1 MSVTHMVMAGP
12 FKRLSNTFRRWWM
25 GQKDNHFRIVSSL
38 TILSLAATIWG
49 LLFLFVLGGTTDDS
63 KEMWVPWSWLGLIVG
78 GTLAFWIVPEFFV
91 YLGHKAAL
99 DEILLLDSRP
109 EVLRRRKEAEEAAD
123 MLGPVYQSHLVRLY
137 NELGIKVGSRFR
149 HIKPA
154 GARSIESMTEIS
166 EDSVERVSEPWDE
179 ISLESNS
186 NDSSTYSNTWWN
198 TTNSRLSTLLPGA
211 KILRD
216 RDANRTILS
225 LTSISAGL
233 LLYNMIF
240 GLAKQ
245 GGGPREFTVDL
256 TLWLAGDSSIHEP
269 APHFDG
275 VSLLLATASLT
286 MVFLTR
292 PAILEDSSDTESSK
306 ASTHIEEE

>member
-1 MSVTHMVMAGP
+1 MSGTQRAMAGP
-12 FKRLSNTFRRWWM
+12 LKLLRTTFQRWWM

-49 LLFLFVLGGTTDDS
+49 ILFLFVLGGTTDDS
-63 KEMWVPWSWLGLIVG
+63 KEMWVPWSWIGLIVG
-78 GTLAFWIVPEFFV
+78 GALAFWMVPEFMM

-123 MLGPVYQSHLVRLY
+123 MLGPGYQAHLVTLY
-137 NELGIKVGSRFR
+137 NDLGIKVGSRFR

-154 GARSIESMTEIS
+154 GVRISESSIEAD
-166 EDSVERVSEPWDE
+166 EDLVESVSEPWDE
-179 ISLESNS
+179 ISIESNS
-186 NDSSTYSNTWWN
+186 NDSSKFSSWWN
-198 TTNSRLSTLLPGA
+198 TKNSRLSVLLPGA
-211 KILRD
+211 KILREA
-216 RDANRTILS
+216 DANRTILGF
-225 LTSISAGL
+225 TSISASL

-245 GGGPREFTVDL
+245 GDGPREFTVDL
-256 TLWLAGDSSIHEP
+256 TLMLTGDSTIHAT

-275 VSLLLATASLT
+275 VSGLLAVASLI

-292 PAILEDSSDTESSK
+292 PSNQESQSQSKSSK
-306 ASTHIEEE
+306 TSADIEEE

>member
-1 MSVTHMVMAGP
+1 MSGTQRAMAGP
-12 FKRLSNTFRRWWM
+12 LKLLRTTFQRWWM

-49 LLFLFVLGGTTDDS
+49 ILFLFVLGGTTDDS
-63 KEMWVPWSWLGLIVG
+63 KEMWVPWSWIGLIVG
-78 GTLAFWIVPEFFV
+78 GALAFWMVPEFMM

-123 MLGPVYQSHLVRLY
+123 MLGPGYQAHLVTLY
-137 NELGIKVGSRFR
+137 NDLGIKVGSRFR
-149 HIKPA
+149 HIKPP
-154 GARSIESMTEIS
+154 GVRISESSIEAD
-166 EDSVERVSEPWDE
+166 EDLVESVSEPWDE
-179 ISLESNS
+179 ISIESNS
-186 NDSSTYSNTWWN
+186 NDSSKFSSWWN
-198 TTNSRLSTLLPGA
+198 TKNSRLSVLLPGA
-211 KILRD
+211 KILREA
-216 RDANRTILS
+216 DANRTILGF
-225 LTSISAGL
+225 TSISASL

-245 GGGPREFTVDL
+245 GDGPREFTVDL
-256 TLWLAGDSSIHEP
+256 TLMLTGDSTIHAT

-275 VSLLLATASLT
+275 VSGLLAVASLI

-292 PAILEDSSDTESSK
+292 PSNQESQSQSKSSK
-306 ASTHIEEE
+306 TSADIEEE

>member
-1 MSVTHMVMAGP
+1 MSGTQRAMAGP
-12 FKRLSNTFRRWWM
+12 LKLLRTTFQRWWM

-49 LLFLFVLGGTTDDS
+49 ILFLFVLGGTTDDS
-63 KEMWVPWSWLGLIVG
+63 KEMWVPWSWIGLIVG
-78 GTLAFWIVPEFFV
+78 GALAFWMVPEFMM

-123 MLGPVYQSHLVRLY
+123 MLGPGYQAHLVTLY
-137 NELGIKVGSRFR
+137 NDLGIKVGSRFR
-149 HIKPA
+149 HIKPP
-154 GARSIESMTEIS
+154 GVRISESSIEAD
-166 EDSVERVSEPWDE
+166 EDLVESVSEPWDE
-179 ISLESNS
+179 ISIESNS
-186 NDSSTYSNTWWN
+186 NDSSKFSSWWN
-198 TTNSRLSTLLPGA
+198 TKNSRLSVLLPGA
-211 KILRD
+211 KILREAD
-216 RDANRTILS
+216 TNRAILGF
-225 LTSISAGL
+225 TSISASL

-245 GGGPREFTVDL
+245 GDGPREFTVDL
-256 TLWLAGDSSIHEP
+256 TLMLTGDSTIHTT

-275 VSLLLATASLT
+275 VSGLLAVASLI

-292 PAILEDSSDTESSK
+292 PSNQESQSQSKSSK
-306 ASTHIEEE
+306 TSAEIEEE

>member
-1 MSVTHMVMAGP
+1 MSGTQRAMAGP
-12 FKRLSNTFRRWWM
+12 LKLLRTTFQRWWM

-49 LLFLFVLGGTTDDS
+49 ILFLFVLGGTTDDS
-63 KEMWVPWSWLGLIVG
+63 KEMWVPWSWIGLIVG
-78 GTLAFWIVPEFFV
+78 GALAFWMVPEFMM

-123 MLGPVYQSHLVRLY
+123 MLGPGYQGHLVTLY
-137 NELGIKVGSRFR
+137 NNLGIKVGSRFR

-154 GARSIESMTEIS
+154 GVTIGESSIDAEEDLVES
-166 EDSVERVSEPWDE
+166 VSEPWDE
-179 ISLESNS
+179 ISIESNS
-186 NDSSTYSNTWWN
+186 NDSSKFSSWWD
-198 TTNSRLSTLLPGA
+198 TKNSRLSVLLPGA
-211 KILRD
+211 KILREA
-216 RDANRTILS
+216 DANRTILGF
-225 LTSISAGL
+225 TSISASL

-245 GGGPREFTVDL
+245 GDGPREFTVDL
-256 TLWLAGDSSIHEP
+256 TLMLTGDSTIHAT

-275 VSLLLATASLT
+275 VSGLLAVASLI

-292 PAILEDSSDTESSK
+292 PSNQESQSQSKSSK
-306 ASTHIEEE
+306 TSADIEEE

>member
-1 MSVTHMVMAGP
+1 MSVTRIVMAGP

-49 LLFLFVLGGTTDDS
+49 ILFLFMLGGTTDAS
-63 KEMWVPWSWLGLIVG
+63 KEIWVPWSWIGLIVG
-78 GTLAFWIVPEFFV
+78 GALAFWVVPEFMV

-123 MLGPVYQSHLVRLY
+123 MLGPGYQGHLVTLY
-137 NELGIKVGSRFR
+137 NNLGIKVGSRFR

-154 GARSIESMTEIS
+154 GVTIGESSIDAEEDLVES
-166 EDSVERVSEPWDE
+166 VSEPWDE
-179 ISLESNS
+179 ISIESNS
-186 NDSSTYSNTWWN
+186 NDFSKFSSWWN
-198 TTNSRLSTLLPGA
+198 TKNSRLSVLLPGA
-211 KILRD
+211 KILREA
-216 RDANRTILS
+216 DANRAILGF
-225 LTSISAGL
+225 TSISASL

-245 GGGPREFTVDL
+245 GEGPREFTTDL
-256 TLWLAGDSSIHEP
+256 TLWLAGDSSIHST

-275 VSLLLATASLT
+275 VSGLLAATCLV

-292 PAILEDSSDTESSK
+292 PANQESQSESEISRTS
-306 ASTHIEEE
+306 ADIEEE

>member
-1 MSVTHMVMAGP
+1 MSGTQRAMAGP
-12 FKRLSNTFRRWWM
+12 LKLLRTTFQRWWM

-49 LLFLFVLGGTTDDS
+49 ILFLFVLGGTTDDS

-78 GTLAFWIVPEFFV
+78 GTLAFWMVPEFMV
-91 YLGHKAAL
+91 YLGHKSAL

-123 MLGPVYQSHLVRLY
+123 MLGPGYQAHLVTLY
-137 NELGIKVGSRFR
+137 NDLGIKVGSRFR

-154 GARSIESMTEIS
+154 GIRISESSIEPD
-166 EDSVERVSEPWDE
+166 EDIVESISEPWDE
-179 ISLESNS
+179 ISIESNS
-186 NDSSTYSNTWWN
+186 NDFSKFSRWWN
-198 TTNSRLSTLLPGA
+198 TKNSRLSVLLPGA
-211 KILRD
+211 KILREA
-216 RDANRTILS
+216 DANRAILGF
-225 LTSISAGL
+225 TSISASL

-245 GGGPREFTVDL
+245 GDGPREFTVDL
-256 TLWLAGDSSIHEP
+256 TLMLTGDSTIHAT

-275 VSLLLATASLT
+275 VSGLLAVASLM

-292 PAILEDSSDTESSK
+292 PSNQESQSQSKSSK
-306 ASTHIEEE
+306 TSAEIEEE

>member
-1 MSVTHMVMAGP
+1 MSGTQRAMAGP
-12 FKRLSNTFRRWWM
+12 LKLLRTTFQRWWM

-49 LLFLFVLGGTTDDS
+49 ILFLFVLGGTTDDS
-63 KEMWVPWSWLGLIVG
+63 KEMWVPWSWIGLIVG
-78 GTLAFWIVPEFFV
+78 GALAFWMVPEFMV

-123 MLGPVYQSHLVRLY
+123 MLGPGYQAHLVTLY
-137 NELGIKVGSRFR
+137 NDLGIKVGSRFR

-154 GARSIESMTEIS
+154 GVRISESSIEADEGL
-166 EDSVERVSEPWDE
+166 VESVSEPWDE
-179 ISLESNS
+179 ISIESNS
-186 NDSSTYSNTWWN
+186 NNSSKFSSWWN
-198 TTNSRLSTLLPGA
+198 TKNSRLSVLLPGA
-211 KILRD
+211 KILREA
-216 RDANRTILS
+216 DANRAILGF
-225 LTSISAGL
+225 TSISASL

-245 GGGPREFTVDL
+245 GDGPRQFTVDL
-256 TLWLAGDSSIHEP
+256 TLMLTGESTIHTT

-275 VSLLLATASLT
+275 VSGLLAVASLI

-292 PAILEDSSDTESSK
+292 PSNQESQSESK
-306 ASTHIEEE
+306 SRKTSADIEEE

>member
-1 MSVTHMVMAGP
+1 MSVTRIVMAGP

-38 TILSLAATIWG
+38 TILSLAATLWG
-49 LLFLFVLGGTTDDS
+49 ILFLFMLGGTTDAS
-63 KEMWVPWSWLGLIVG
+63 KEIWVPWSWIGLIVG
-78 GTLAFWIVPEFFV
+78 GALAFWVVPEFMV

-123 MLGPVYQSHLVRLY
+123 MLGPGYQGHLVTLY
-137 NELGIKVGSRFR
+137 NNLGIKVGSRFR

-154 GARSIESMTEIS
+154 GVTIGESSIDAEEDLVES
-166 EDSVERVSEPWDE
+166 VSEPWDE
-179 ISLESNS
+179 ISIESNS
-186 NDSSTYSNTWWN
+186 NDFSKFSSWWN
-198 TTNSRLSTLLPGA
+198 TKNSRLSVLLPGA
-211 KILRD
+211 KILREA
-216 RDANRTILS
+216 DANRAILGF
-225 LTSISAGL
+225 TSISASL

-245 GGGPREFTVDL
+245 GEGPREFTTDL
-256 TLWLAGDSSIHEP
+256 TLWLAGDSSIHST

-275 VSLLLATASLT
+275 VSGLLAAACLV

-292 PAILEDSSDTESSK
+292 PANQESQSESEISRTS
-306 ASTHIEEE
+306 ADIEEE

>member
-1 MSVTHMVMAGP
+1 MSGTQRAMAGP
-12 FKRLSNTFRRWWM
+12 LKLLRTTFQRWWM

-49 LLFLFVLGGTTDDS
+49 IIFLFVLGGTTDDS
-63 KEMWVPWSWLGLIVG
+63 KEMWVPWSWIGLIVG
-78 GTLAFWIVPEFFV
+78 GALAFWMVPEFMV

-123 MLGPVYQSHLVRLY
+123 MLGPGYQGHLVTLY
-137 NELGIKVGSRFR
+137 NNLGIKVGSRFR

-154 GARSIESMTEIS
+154 GVTIGESSIDAEEDLVES
-166 EDSVERVSEPWDE
+166 VSEPWDE
-179 ISLESNS
+179 ISIESNS
-186 NDSSTYSNTWWN
+186 NDSSKFSSWWN
-198 TTNSRLSTLLPGA
+198 TKNSRLSVLLPGA
-211 KILRD
+211 KILREA
-216 RDANRTILS
+216 DANRAILGF
-225 LTSISAGL
+225 TSISASL

-245 GGGPREFTVDL
+245 GDGPREFTVDL
-256 TLWLAGDSSIHEP
+256 TLMLTGDSTIHTT

-275 VSLLLATASLT
+275 VSGLLAVASLI

-292 PAILEDSSDTESSK
+292 PSNQESQSESKSSK
-306 ASTHIEEE
+306 TSADIEEE

>member
-1 MSVTHMVMAGP
+1 MSGTQWAMAGP
-12 FKRLSNTFRRWWM
+12 LKLLTNTFQRWWM

-49 LLFLFVLGGTTDDS
+49 ILFLFVLGGTTDDS

-78 GTLAFWIVPEFFV
+78 GTLAFWMVPEFMV

-99 DEILLLDSRP
+99 EEILLLDSRP

-123 MLGPVYQSHLVRLY
+123 MLGPDYQAHLVTLY
-137 NELGIKVGSRFR
+137 NDLGIKVGSRFR

-154 GARSIESMTEIS
+154 GVRTSESSIELD
-166 EDSVERVSEPWDE
+166 EDIVESTSEPWDE
-179 ISLESNS
+179 ISIESNS
-186 NDSSTYSNTWWN
+186 NDSSKFSRWWN
-198 TTNSRLSTLLPGA
+198 TKNSRLSVLLPRA
-211 KILRD
+211 KILREA
-216 RDANRTILS
+216 DANRVILGF
-225 LTSISAGL
+225 TSISASL

-245 GGGPREFTVDL
+245 GEGPREFTVDL
-256 TLWLAGDSSIHEP
+256 TLMLAGDSTIHTT

-275 VSLLLATASLT
+275 VSGLLAVASLI

-292 PAILEDSSDTESSK
+292 PANQESQSESESSK
-306 ASTHIEEE
+306 IPADIEEE

>member
-1 MSVTHMVMAGP
+1 MSGTQRAMAGP
-12 FKRLSNTFRRWWM
+12 LKLLRTTFQRWWM

-49 LLFLFVLGGTTDDS
+49 IIFLFVLGGTTDDS
-63 KEMWVPWSWLGLIVG
+63 KEMWVPWSWIGLIVG
-78 GTLAFWIVPEFFV
+78 GALAFWMVPEFMV

-123 MLGPVYQSHLVRLY
+123 MLGPGYQAHLVTLY
-137 NELGIKVGSRFR
+137 NDLGIKVGSRFR

-154 GARSIESMTEIS
+154 GVTIGEYSIDAEEDLVES
-166 EDSVERVSEPWDE
+166 VSEPWDE
-179 ISLESNS
+179 ISIESNS
-186 NDSSTYSNTWWN
+186 NDFSKFSSWWN
-198 TTNSRLSTLLPGA
+198 TKNSRLSVLLPGA
-211 KILRD
+211 KILREA
-216 RDANRTILS
+216 DANRAILGF
-225 LTSISAGL
+225 TSISASL

-245 GGGPREFTVDL
+245 GEGPREFTTDL
-256 TLWLAGDSSIHEP
+256 TLWLAGDSSIHST

-275 VSLLLATASLT
+275 VSGLLAAACLV

-292 PAILEDSSDTESSK
+292 PANQESQSESEISMTS
-306 ASTHIEEE
+306 ADIEEE

>member
-1 MSVTHMVMAGP
+1 MSGTQWAMAGP
-12 FKRLSNTFRRWWM
+12 LKLLTDTFQRWWM

-49 LLFLFVLGGTTDDS
+49 ILFLFVLGGTTDDS

-78 GTLAFWIVPEFFV
+78 GALAFWMVPEFMV

-123 MLGPVYQSHLVRLY
+123 MLGPGYQAHLVTLY
-137 NELGIKVGSRFR
+137 NDLGIKVGSRFR

-154 GARSIESMTEIS
+154 GIRISESSIEPD
-166 EDSVERVSEPWDE
+166 EDIVESISEPWDE
-179 ISLESNS
+179 ISIESNS
-186 NDSSTYSNTWWN
+186 NDFSKFSRWWN
-198 TTNSRLSTLLPGA
+198 TKNSRLSVLLPRA
-211 KILRD
+211 KILREA
-216 RDANRTILS
+216 DANRAILGF
-225 LTSISAGL
+225 TSISASL

-245 GGGPREFTVDL
+245 GEGPREFTVDL
-256 TLWLAGDSSIHEP
+256 TLMLAGDSTIHTT

-275 VSLLLATASLT
+275 VSGLLAAASII

-292 PAILEDSSDTESSK
+292 PANQESQYESESSNTS
-306 ASTHIEEE
+306 ADIEEE

>member
-1 MSVTHMVMAGP
+1 MSVTRIVMAGP

-49 LLFLFVLGGTTDDS
+49 ILFLFMLGGTTDAS
-63 KEMWVPWSWLGLIVG
+63 KEIWVPWSWIGLIVG
-78 GTLAFWIVPEFFV
+78 GALAFWVVPEFMV

-123 MLGPVYQSHLVRLY
+123 MLGPGYQGHLVTLY
-137 NELGIKVGSRFR
+137 NNLGIKVGSRFR

-154 GARSIESMTEIS
+154 GVTIGESSIDAEEDLVES
-166 EDSVERVSEPWDE
+166 VSEPWDE
-179 ISLESNS
+179 ISIESNS
-186 NDSSTYSNTWWN
+186 NDFSKFSSWWN
-198 TTNSRLSTLLPGA
+198 TKNSRLSVLLPGA
-211 KILRD
+211 KILREA
-216 RDANRTILS
+216 DANRAILGF
-225 LTSISAGL
+225 TSISASL

-245 GGGPREFTVDL
+245 GEGPREFTTDL
-256 TLWLAGDSSIHEP
+256 TLWLAGDSSIHST

-275 VSLLLATASLT
+275 VSGLLAAACLV

-292 PAILEDSSDTESSK
+292 PANQESQSESEISRTS
-306 ASTHIEEE
+306 ADIEEE

>member
-1 MSVTHMVMAGP
+1 MSGTQRAMAGP
-12 FKRLSNTFRRWWM
+12 LKLLRTTFQRWWM

-49 LLFLFVLGGTTDDS
+49 IIFLFVLGGTTDDS
-63 KEMWVPWSWLGLIVG
+63 KEMWVPWSWIGLIVG
-78 GTLAFWIVPEFFV
+78 GALAFWMVPEFMV

-123 MLGPVYQSHLVRLY
+123 MLGPGYQAHLVTLY
-137 NELGIKVGSRFR
+137 NDLGIKVGSRFR

-154 GARSIESMTEIS
+154 GVRISESSIEAD
-166 EDSVERVSEPWDE
+166 EDLVESVSEPWDE
-179 ISLESNS
+179 ISIESNS
-186 NDSSTYSNTWWN
+186 NDSSKFSSWWN
-198 TTNSRLSTLLPGA
+198 TKNSRLSVLLPGA
-211 KILRD
+211 KILREA
-216 RDANRTILS
+216 DANRAILGF
-225 LTSISAGL
+225 TSISASL

-245 GGGPREFTVDL
+245 GDGPREFTVDL
-256 TLWLAGDSSIHEP
+256 TLMLTGDSTIHTT

-275 VSLLLATASLT
+275 VSGLLAVASLI

-292 PAILEDSSDTESSK
+292 PSNQESQSESKSSK
-306 ASTHIEEE
+306 TSADIEEE

>member
-1 MSVTHMVMAGP
+1 MSVTRIVMAGP

-49 LLFLFVLGGTTDDS
+49 ILFLFMLGGTTDAS
-63 KEMWVPWSWLGLIVG
+63 KEIWVPWSWIGLIVG
-78 GTLAFWIVPEFFV
+78 GALAFWVVPEFMV

-123 MLGPVYQSHLVRLY
+123 MLGPGYQGHLVTLY
-137 NELGIKVGSRFR
+137 NNLGIKVGSRFR
-149 HIKPA
+149 HIKPP
-154 GARSIESMTEIS
+154 GVRISESSIEAD
-166 EDSVERVSEPWDE
+166 EDLVESVSEPWDE
-179 ISLESNS
+179 ISIESNS
-186 NDSSTYSNTWWN
+186 NDSSKFSSWWN
-198 TTNSRLSTLLPGA
+198 TKNSRLSVLLPGA
-211 KILRD
+211 KILREA
-216 RDANRTILS
+216 DANRTILGF
-225 LTSISAGL
+225 TSISASL

-245 GGGPREFTVDL
+245 GDGPREFTVDL
-256 TLWLAGDSSIHEP
+256 TLMLTGDSTIHAT

-275 VSLLLATASLT
+275 VSGLLAVASLM

-292 PAILEDSSDTESSK
+292 PSNQESQSQSKSSK
-306 ASTHIEEE
+306 TSADIEEE

>member
-1 MSVTHMVMAGP
+1 MSGTQWAMAGP
-12 FKRLSNTFRRWWM
+12 LKLLTFTLQRWWM
-25 GQKDNHFRIVSSL
+25 VQKDNHFRIVSSL

-49 LLFLFVLGGTTDDS
+49 ILFLFVLGGTTDDS

-78 GTLAFWIVPEFFV
+78 GTLAFWMVPEFMV
-91 YLGHKAAL
+91 YLGHKSAL

-123 MLGPVYQSHLVRLY
+123 MLGPGYQAHLVTLY
-137 NELGIKVGSRFR
+137 NDLGIKVGSRFR

-154 GARSIESMTEIS
+154 GVRISESSIEPG
-166 EDSVERVSEPWDE
+166 EDIVERISEPWDE
-179 ISLESNS
+179 ISIESNS
-186 NDSSTYSNTWWN
+186 NDSSKFRRWWN
-198 TTNSRLSTLLPGA
+198 TKNSRLSVLLPRA
-211 KILRD
+211 KILREA
-216 RDANRTILS
+216 DANRAILGF
-225 LTSISAGL
+225 TSISASL

-245 GGGPREFTVDL
+245 GEGPREFTVDL
-256 TLWLAGDSSIHEP
+256 TLMLAGDSTIHTT

-275 VSLLLATASLT
+275 VSGLLAATSLI

-292 PAILEDSSDTESSK
+292 PANQESQSESESSK
-306 ASTHIEEE
+306 ISADIEEE

>member
-1 MSVTHMVMAGP
+1 MSVTRIVMAGP

-49 LLFLFVLGGTTDDS
+49 ILFLFMLGGTTDAS
-63 KEMWVPWSWLGLIVG
+63 KEIWVPWSWIGLIVG
-78 GTLAFWIVPEFFV
+78 GALAFWVVPEFMV

-123 MLGPVYQSHLVRLY
+123 MLGPGYQGHLVTLY
-137 NELGIKVGSRFR
+137 NNLGIKVGSRFR
-149 HIKPA
+149 HIKPP
-154 GARSIESMTEIS
+154 GVRISESSIEAD
-166 EDSVERVSEPWDE
+166 EDLVESVSEPWDE
-179 ISLESNS
+179 ISIESNS
-186 NDSSTYSNTWWN
+186 NDSSKFSSWWN
-198 TTNSRLSTLLPGA
+198 TKNSRLSVLLPGA
-211 KILRD
+211 KILREA
-216 RDANRTILS
+216 DANRAILGF
-225 LTSISAGL
+225 TSISASL

-245 GGGPREFTVDL
+245 GEGPREFTTDL
-256 TLWLAGDSSIHEP
+256 TLWLAGDSSIHST

-275 VSLLLATASLT
+275 VSGLLAVASLI

-292 PAILEDSSDTESSK
+292 PSNQESQSQSKSSK
-306 ASTHIEEE
+306 TSADIEEE

>member
-1 MSVTHMVMAGP
+1 MSVTRIVMAGP

-49 LLFLFVLGGTTDDS
+49 ILFLFMLGGTTDAS
-63 KEMWVPWSWLGLIVG
+63 KEIWVPWSWIGLIVG
-78 GTLAFWIVPEFFV
+78 GALAFWVVPEFMV

-123 MLGPVYQSHLVRLY
+123 MLGPGYQGHLVTLY
-137 NELGIKVGSRFR
+137 NNLGIKVGSRFR

-154 GARSIESMTEIS
+154 GVTIGESSIDAEEDLVES
-166 EDSVERVSEPWDE
+166 VSEPWDE
-179 ISLESNS
+179 ISIESNS
-186 NDSSTYSNTWWN
+186 NDFSKFSSWWN
-198 TTNSRLSTLLPGA
+198 TKNSRLSVLLPGA
-211 KILRD
+211 KILREA
-216 RDANRTILS
+216 DANRAILGF
-225 LTSISAGL
+225 TSVSASL

-245 GGGPREFTVDL
+245 GEGPREFTTDL
-256 TLWLAGDSSIHEP
+256 TLWLAGDSSIHST

-275 VSLLLATASLT
+275 VSGLLAAACLV

-292 PAILEDSSDTESSK
+292 PANQESQSESEISMTS
-306 ASTHIEEE
+306 ADIEEE

>member
-1 MSVTHMVMAGP
+1 MSVTRIVMVGP

-49 LLFLFVLGGTTDDS
+49 ILFLFMLGGTTDAS
-63 KEMWVPWSWLGLIVG
+63 KEIWVPWSWIGLIVG
-78 GTLAFWIVPEFFV
+78 GALAFWVVPEFMV

-123 MLGPVYQSHLVRLY
+123 MLGPGYQGHLVTLY
-137 NELGIKVGSRFR
+137 NNLGIKVGSRFR

-154 GARSIESMTEIS
+154 GVTIGESSIDAEEDLVES
-166 EDSVERVSEPWDE
+166 VSEPWDE
-179 ISLESNS
+179 ISIESNS
-186 NDSSTYSNTWWN
+186 NDFSKFSSWWN
-198 TTNSRLSTLLPGA
+198 TKNSRLSVLLPGA
-211 KILRD
+211 KILREA
-216 RDANRTILS
+216 DANRAILGF
-225 LTSISAGL
+225 TSISASL

-245 GGGPREFTVDL
+245 GEGPREFTTDL
-256 TLWLAGDSSIHEP
+256 TLWLAGDSSIHST

-275 VSLLLATASLT
+275 VSGLLAAACLV

-292 PAILEDSSDTESSK
+292 PANQESQSESEISMTS
-306 ASTHIEEE
+306 ADIEEE

>member
-1 MSVTHMVMAGP
+1 MTQRKCG
-12 FKRLSNTFRRWWM
+12 
-25 GQKDNHFRIVSSL
+25 
-38 TILSLAATIWG
+38 
-49 LLFLFVLGGTTDDS
+49 FL
-63 KEMWVPWSWLGLIVG
+63 SWLGLILG

-91 YLGHKAAL
+91 YLSHKAAL

-154 GARSIESMTEIS
+154 GAKAIESIREIS
-166 EDSVERVSEPWDE
+166 EDSVEKYLSRGMKFV
-179 ISLESNS
+179 ESNP

-216 RDANRTILS
+216 KDANRTILS
-225 LTSISAGL
+225 LTSISAAL
-233 LLYNMIF
+233 LIYNMI
-240 GLAKQ
+240 LAS
-245 GGGPREFTVDL
+245 PNREEDL
-256 TLWLAGDSSIHEP
+256 GNSP
-269 APHFDG
+269 
-275 VSLLLATASLT
+275 
-286 MVFLTR
+286 
-292 PAILEDSSDTESSK
+292 
-306 ASTHIEEE
+306 

>member
-1 MSVTHMVMAGP
+1 MSGTQWAMAGP
-12 FKRLSNTFRRWWM
+12 LKLLTNTFQRWWM

-49 LLFLFVLGGTTDDS
+49 ILFLFVLGGTTDDS

-78 GTLAFWIVPEFFV
+78 GTLAFWMVPEFMV

-99 DEILLLDSRP
+99 EEILLLDSRP

-123 MLGPVYQSHLVRLY
+123 MLGPGYQAHLVTLY
-137 NELGIKVGSRFR
+137 NDLGIKVGSRFR

-154 GARSIESMTEIS
+154 GVRTSESSIELD
-166 EDSVERVSEPWDE
+166 EDIVESTSEPWDE
-179 ISLESNS
+179 ISIESNS
-186 NDSSTYSNTWWN
+186 NDSSKFSRWWN
-198 TTNSRLSTLLPGA
+198 TKNSRLSVLLPRA
-211 KILRD
+211 KILREA
-216 RDANRTILS
+216 DANRVILGF
-225 LTSISAGL
+225 TSISASL

-245 GGGPREFTVDL
+245 GEGPREFTVDL
-256 TLWLAGDSSIHEP
+256 TLMLAGDSTIHTT

-275 VSLLLATASLT
+275 VSGLLAVASLI

-292 PAILEDSSDTESSK
+292 PANQESQSESESSK
-306 ASTHIEEE
+306 IPADIEEE

>member
-1 MSVTHMVMAGP
+1 MSGTQRAMAGP
-12 FKRLSNTFRRWWM
+12 LKLLRTTFQRWWM

-49 LLFLFVLGGTTDDS
+49 ILFLFVLGGTTDDS
-63 KEMWVPWSWLGLIVG
+63 KEMWVPWSWIGLIVG
-78 GTLAFWIVPEFFV
+78 GALAFWMVPEFMM

-123 MLGPVYQSHLVRLY
+123 MLGPGYQAHLVTLY
-137 NELGIKVGSRFR
+137 NDLGIKVGSRFR
-149 HIKPA
+149 HIKPP
-154 GARSIESMTEIS
+154 GVRISESSIEAD
-166 EDSVERVSEPWDE
+166 EDLVESVSEPWDE
-179 ISLESNS
+179 ISIESNS
-186 NDSSTYSNTWWN
+186 NDSSKFSSWWN
-198 TTNSRLSTLLPGA
+198 TKNSRLSFLLPGA
-211 KILRD
+211 KILREA
-216 RDANRTILS
+216 DANRAILGF
-225 LTSISAGL
+225 TSISASL

-245 GGGPREFTVDL
+245 GDGPREFTVDL
-256 TLWLAGDSSIHEP
+256 TLMLTGDSTIHAI

-275 VSLLLATASLT
+275 VSGLLAVASLI

-292 PAILEDSSDTESSK
+292 PSNQESQSQSKSSK
-306 ASTHIEEE
+306 TSADIEEE

>member
-1 MSVTHMVMAGP
+1 MSVTRIVMAGP

-49 LLFLFVLGGTTDDS
+49 ILFLFMLGGTTDAS
-63 KEMWVPWSWLGLIVG
+63 KEIWVPWSWIGLIVG
-78 GTLAFWIVPEFFV
+78 GALAFWVVPEFMV

-123 MLGPVYQSHLVRLY
+123 MLGPGYQGHLVTLY
-137 NELGIKVGSRFR
+137 NNLGIKVGSRFR

-154 GARSIESMTEIS
+154 GVTIGESSIDAEEDLVES
-166 EDSVERVSEPWDE
+166 VSEPWDE
-179 ISLESNS
+179 ISIESNS
-186 NDSSTYSNTWWN
+186 NDFSKFSSWWN
-198 TTNSRLSTLLPGA
+198 TKNSRLSVLLPGA
-211 KILRD
+211 KILREA
-216 RDANRTILS
+216 DANRAILGF
-225 LTSISAGL
+225 TSISASL

-245 GGGPREFTVDL
+245 GEGPREFTIDL
-256 TLWLAGDSSIHEP
+256 TLWLAGDSSIHST

-275 VSLLLATASLT
+275 VSGLLAAACLV

-292 PAILEDSSDTESSK
+292 PANQESQSESEISMTS
-306 ASTHIEEE
+306 ADIEEE

>member
-1 MSVTHMVMAGP
+1 MSVTRIVMAGP

-49 LLFLFVLGGTTDDS
+49 ILFLFMLGGTTDAS
-63 KEMWVPWSWLGLIVG
+63 KEIWVPWSWIGLIVG
-78 GTLAFWIVPEFFV
+78 GALAFWVVPEFMV

-123 MLGPVYQSHLVRLY
+123 MLGPGYQGHLVTLY
-137 NELGIKVGSRFR
+137 NNLGIKVGSRFR

-154 GARSIESMTEIS
+154 GVTIGESSIDAEEDLVES
-166 EDSVERVSEPWDE
+166 VSEPWDE
-179 ISLESNS
+179 ISIESNS
-186 NDSSTYSNTWWN
+186 NDFSKFSSWWN
-198 TTNSRLSTLLPGA
+198 TKNSRLSVLLPGA
-211 KILRD
+211 KILREA
-216 RDANRTILS
+216 DANRAILGF
-225 LTSISAGL
+225 TSISASL

-245 GGGPREFTVDL
+245 GEGPREFTTDL
-256 TLWLAGDSSIHEP
+256 TLWLAGDSSIHST
-269 APHFDG
+269 APHSDG
-275 VSLLLATASLT
+275 VSGLLAATCLV

-292 PAILEDSSDTESSK
+292 PANQESQSESEISRTS
-306 ASTHIEEE
+306 ADIEEE

>member
-1 MSVTHMVMAGP
+1 MSGTQWAMAGP
-12 FKRLSNTFRRWWM
+12 LKLLTFTLQRWWM
-25 GQKDNHFRIVSSL
+25 VQKDNHFRIVSSL

-49 LLFLFVLGGTTDDS
+49 ILFLFVLGGTTDDS

-78 GTLAFWIVPEFFV
+78 GTLAFWMVPEFMV
-91 YLGHKAAL
+91 YLGHKSAL

-123 MLGPVYQSHLVRLY
+123 MLGPGYQAHLVTLY
-137 NELGIKVGSRFR
+137 NDLGIKVGSRFR

-154 GARSIESMTEIS
+154 GIRIS
-166 EDSVERVSEPWDE
+166 ESGIEPDEDIVESISEPWDE
-179 ISLESNS
+179 ISIESNS
-186 NDSSTYSNTWWN
+186 NDFSKFSRWWN
-198 TTNSRLSTLLPGA
+198 TKNSRLSVLLPRA
-211 KILRD
+211 KILREA
-216 RDANRTILS
+216 DANRAILGF
-225 LTSISAGL
+225 TSISASL

-245 GGGPREFTVDL
+245 GEGPREFTVDL
-256 TLWLAGDSSIHEP
+256 TLMLAGDSTIHTT

-275 VSLLLATASLT
+275 VSGLLAATSII

-292 PAILEDSSDTESSK
+292 PANQESQSESESSNTS
-306 ASTHIEEE
+306 ADIEEE

>member
-1 MSVTHMVMAGP
+1 MSVTRIVMAGP

-49 LLFLFVLGGTTDDS
+49 ILFLFMLGGTTDAS
-63 KEMWVPWSWLGLIVG
+63 KEIWVPWSWIGLIVG
-78 GTLAFWIVPEFFV
+78 GALAFWVVPEFMV

-123 MLGPVYQSHLVRLY
+123 MLGPGYQGHLVTLY
-137 NELGIKVGSRFR
+137 NNLGIKVGSRFR

-154 GARSIESMTEIS
+154 GVTIGESSIDAEEDLVES
-166 EDSVERVSEPWDE
+166 VSEPWDE
-179 ISLESNS
+179 ISIESNS
-186 NDSSTYSNTWWN
+186 NDFSKFSSWWN
-198 TTNSRLSTLLPGA
+198 TKNSRLSVLLPGA
-211 KILRD
+211 KILREA
-216 RDANRTILS
+216 DANRAILGF
-225 LTSISAGL
+225 TSISASL

-245 GGGPREFTVDL
+245 GEGPREFTTDL
-256 TLWLAGDSSIHEP
+256 TLWLAGDSSIHST

-275 VSLLLATASLT
+275 VSGLLAAACLV

-292 PAILEDSSDTESSK
+292 PANQESQSESEISMTS
-306 ASTHIEEE
+306 ADIEEE

>member
-1 MSVTHMVMAGP
+1 MAGP
-12 FKRLSNTFRRWWM
+12 LKLLRTTFQRWWM

-49 LLFLFVLGGTTDDS
+49 ILFLFVLGGTTDDS
-63 KEMWVPWSWLGLIVG
+63 KEMWVPWSWIGLIVG
-78 GTLAFWIVPEFFV
+78 GALAFWMVPEFMM

-123 MLGPVYQSHLVRLY
+123 MLGPGYQAHLVTLY
-137 NELGIKVGSRFR
+137 NDLGIKVGSRFR
-149 HIKPA
+149 HIKPP
-154 GARSIESMTEIS
+154 GVRISESSIEAD
-166 EDSVERVSEPWDE
+166 EDLVESVSEPWDE
-179 ISLESNS
+179 ISIESNS
-186 NDSSTYSNTWWN
+186 NDSSKFSSWWN
-198 TTNSRLSTLLPGA
+198 TKNSRLSVLLPGA
-211 KILRD
+211 KILREA
-216 RDANRTILS
+216 DANRTILGF
-225 LTSISAGL
+225 TSISASL

-245 GGGPREFTVDL
+245 GDGPREFTVDL
-256 TLWLAGDSSIHEP
+256 TLMLTGDSTIHAT

-275 VSLLLATASLT
+275 VSGLLAVASLM

-292 PAILEDSSDTESSK
+292 PSNQESQSQSKSSK
-306 ASTHIEEE
+306 TSADIEEE

>member
-1 MSVTHMVMAGP
+1 MSVTQMVMAGP

-49 LLFLFVLGGTTDDS
+49 ILFLFMLGGTTDAS
-63 KEMWVPWSWLGLIVG
+63 KEIWVPWSWIGLIVG
-78 GTLAFWIVPEFFV
+78 GALAFWVVPEFMV

-123 MLGPVYQSHLVRLY
+123 MLGPGYQGHLVTLY
-137 NELGIKVGSRFR
+137 NNLGIKVGSRFR

-154 GARSIESMTEIS
+154 GVTIGESSIDAEEDLVES
-166 EDSVERVSEPWDE
+166 VSEPWDE
-179 ISLESNS
+179 ISIESNS
-186 NDSSTYSNTWWN
+186 NDFSKFSSWWN
-198 TTNSRLSTLLPGA
+198 TKNSRLSVLLPGA
-211 KILRD
+211 KILREA
-216 RDANRTILS
+216 DANRAILGF
-225 LTSISAGL
+225 TSISASL

-245 GGGPREFTVDL
+245 GEGPREFTTDL
-256 TLWLAGDSSIHEP
+256 TLWLAGDSSIHST

-275 VSLLLATASLT
+275 VSGLLAAACLV

-292 PAILEDSSDTESSK
+292 PANQESQSESEISRTS
-306 ASTHIEEE
+306 ADIEEE

>member
-1 MSVTHMVMAGP
+1 MSGTQRAMAGP
-12 FKRLSNTFRRWWM
+12 LKLLRTTFQRWWM

-49 LLFLFVLGGTTDDS
+49 ILFLFVLGGTTDDS
-63 KEMWVPWSWLGLIVG
+63 KEMWVPWSWIGLIVG
-78 GTLAFWIVPEFFV
+78 GALAFWMVPEFMM

-123 MLGPVYQSHLVRLY
+123 MLGPGYQAHLVTLY
-137 NELGIKVGSRFR
+137 NDLGIKVGSRFR

-154 GARSIESMTEIS
+154 GVRISEFSIEAE
-166 EDSVERVSEPWDE
+166 EDLVESVSEPWDE
-179 ISLESNS
+179 ISIESNS
-186 NDSSTYSNTWWN
+186 NNSSKFSSWWN
-198 TTNSRLSTLLPGA
+198 TKNSRLSVLLPGA
-211 KILRD
+211 KILREAD
-216 RDANRTILS
+216 TNRAILGF
-225 LTSISAGL
+225 TSISASL

-245 GGGPREFTVDL
+245 GDGPREFTVDL
-256 TLWLAGDSSIHEP
+256 TLMLTGDSTIHTT

-275 VSLLLATASLT
+275 VSGLLAVASLI

-292 PAILEDSSDTESSK
+292 PSNQESQSESKSSK
-306 ASTHIEEE
+306 TSADIEEE